1 MKETSEIKKYK
12 AIDLSECGERDRLHS
27 TRQKTSHTSILQHQG
42 GVNLQQRSAA
52 IGEICQSARGLEMP
66 ADYV

>member
-12 AIDLSECGERDRLHS
+12 AIDFFCGERDRLHR
-27 TRQKTSHTSILQHQG
+27 TRQETSHTSILQHQG